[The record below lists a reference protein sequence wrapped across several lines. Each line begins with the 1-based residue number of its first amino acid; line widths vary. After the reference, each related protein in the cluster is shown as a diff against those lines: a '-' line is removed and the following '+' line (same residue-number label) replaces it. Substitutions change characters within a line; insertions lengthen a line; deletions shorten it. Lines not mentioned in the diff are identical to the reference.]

1 MSWTASPLNPRPL
14 ASIHS
19 DIPSMSSKKANNS
32 KSKSNANKTD
42 KRAQSLAQDNRNGSL
57 RSADYDELSTGD
69 ELKPEP
75 LDPEKY
81 ETFRRIASAEESEEL
96 DTFYNASSDD
106 GYDLTHE
113 TGNDLSGMDP
123 IRREQL
129 QEEWRLELAKTE
141 EEIQTLR
148 QVLTSKVQ
156 RAHELKRKLGIT
168 VWKEFREDMEQG
180 IKNIQE
186 TTAYKETSDKIV
198 EWNTVIQSA
207 PISGLGIFSAPAYQ
221 KTSDAVKTATE
232 KTSSVFGSLG
242 GSVARKLGEVKNS
255 NAFKSFEERVGSA
268 VTNVKTSDAVKT
280 ATEKTSSVFG
290 SLGGSV
296 ARKLGEVKNSNAFKS
311 FEERVGSAVTNVKS
325 KMSTSRSNSTNSF
338 EDALNSTERKSS
350 LNATSPITSP
360 TIPEDRPI
368 S

>member
-1 MSWTASPLNPRPL
+1 MNDMNDLTPPM
-14 ASIHS
+14 
-19 DIPSMSSKKANNS
+19 DNS
-32 KSKSNANKTD
+32 N
-42 KRAQSLAQDNRNGSL
+42 
-57 RSADYDELSTGD
+57 
-69 ELKPEP
+69 
-75 LDPEKY
+75 
-81 ETFRRIASAEESEEL
+81 
-96 DTFYNASSDD
+96 TFYNASSDD

-186 TTAYKETSDKIV
+186 TTAY
-198 EWNTVIQSA
+198 Q
-207 PISGLGIFSAPAYQ
+207 
-221 KTSDAVKTATE
+221 
-232 KTSSVFGSLG
+232 
-242 GSVARKLGEVKNS
+242 
-255 NAFKSFEERVGSA
+255 
-268 VTNVKTSDAVKT
+268 KTSDAVKT

>member
-1 MSWTASPLNPRPL
+1 MNDMNDLTPPM
-14 ASIHS
+14 
-19 DIPSMSSKKANNS
+19 DNS
-32 KSKSNANKTD
+32 N
-42 KRAQSLAQDNRNGSL
+42 
-57 RSADYDELSTGD
+57 
-69 ELKPEP
+69 
-75 LDPEKY
+75 
-81 ETFRRIASAEESEEL
+81 
-96 DTFYNASSDD
+96 TFYNASSDD
-106 GYDLTHE
+106 GYDMTHE

-207 PISGLGIFSAPAYQ
+207 PIYQ
-221 KTSDAVKTATE
+221 
-232 KTSSVFGSLG
+232 
-242 GSVARKLGEVKNS
+242 
-255 NAFKSFEERVGSA
+255 
-268 VTNVKTSDAVKT
+268 KTSDAVKT

-338 EDALNSTERKSS
+338 EDALNSTERRSS
-350 LNATSPITSP
+350 VNATSPITSP